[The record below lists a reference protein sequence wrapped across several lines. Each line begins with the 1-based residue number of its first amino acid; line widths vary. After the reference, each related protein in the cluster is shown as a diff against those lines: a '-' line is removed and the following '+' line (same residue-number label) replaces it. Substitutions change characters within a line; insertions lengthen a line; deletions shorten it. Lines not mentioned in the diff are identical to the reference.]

1 MNMYGNHM
9 PNQGVQGAM
18 QGNMPNQAVQGAMQG
33 NMPNQAVQGAMM
45 GNMPNQAVQ
54 GAMQGNMP
62 NQAVQ
67 GAMQGNMPNQAVQG
81 AMQGNMPNQAVQG
94 AMMHGKEKELKGD
107 MKKLCNRYSQYHAK
121 VKMQDGMEYE
131 GILMDSDDEHMSMM
145 IPQEVEED
153 EGPDMNRQYGRYR
166 YRRFG
171 RFFFPLAGIAALSL
185 IPYYRPYPYYPYYGY
200 PPYYY

>member
-9 PNQGVQGAM
+9 NQGVQGAM
-18 QGNMPNQAVQGAMQG
+18 QGYMPNQAVQGAMQ
-33 NMPNQAVQGAMM
+33 

-94 AMMHGKEKELKGD
+94 AMMPGEEKQLQGD
-107 MKKLCNRYSQYHAK
+107 MKQLCQRYHSYHAK
-121 VKMQDGMEYE
+121 VKMQDGVEYE
-131 GILMDSDDEHMSMM
+131 GIIMDSDDEHMCLM
-145 IPQEVEED
+145 IPQEVEES
-153 EGPDMNRQYGRYR
+153 EGQEMERQYGR

-185 IPYYRPYPYYPYYGY
+185 IPFYRPYPYYGYGY